1 MKSPKPAKKQTTN
14 QPQQRSAWHSL
25 SEKTVHPPR
34 QGEGTG
40 TPKRLIK
47 EQPETPGTHQIN
59 TKNSTSAHY
68 RVLKKHTHTRPD
80 QATPGRFKQQVG
92 ILNHPPDPS
101 QTRPDQEVN
110 SPQTTH
116 HDQRPCRHRPGVS
129 LAPVTLHTGS
139 THNKTPGHAME
150 TLQFTV
156 RSPRA

>member
-1 MKSPKPAKKQTTN
+1 MKSPKPAKNKRQTN
-14 QPQQRSAWHSL
+14 HNSDRPGIHYPK
-25 SEKTVHPPR
+25 KTVHPPR

-80 QATPGRFKQQVG
+80 QATPGRFKQQEG